1 MSWACRSR
9 GRLGSGIFCRL
20 DRRWTEQGIEVLL
33 NGCPVEP
40 SVLPQPLGN
49 HRGVDAGG
57 RPPRHLIAVPVN
69 GAMVGAAERNGE
81 FVADPA
87 PQRGCMNLRW

>member
-9 GRLGSGIFCRL
+9 GLLGPRIFCRL
-20 DRRWTEQGIEVLL
+20 EQGIEVLL

-40 SVLPQPLGN
+40 GVLPQPLGG
-49 HRGVDAGG
+49 HRRLDAGG

-69 GAMVGAAERNGE
+69 GPMVGAAERNGE

-87 PQRGCMNLRW
+87 PRGCMNLKW